1 MALLVPLIVPMEV
14 CTLCS
19 VKLLVHI
26 QYLITAQGVTY
37 LVATV
42 MEVVESLKTCITPN
56 LPLRQ

>member
-1 MALLVPLIVPMEV
+1 MALLVILIVPMDV
-14 CTLCS
+14 CTLCL

-42 MEVVESLKTCITPN
+42 KEVVEPLETCISQN
-56 LPLRQ
+56 LASRQ